1 MSIYYLVASLS
12 MLEFGSKPPL
22 SSKEFLNEC
31 ERLLPDGDYRKIARA
46 MSDDDEERPGDG
58 DTLLRWKRFSHNFRN
73 ELAWFRAVEA
83 NRDPSEYLRG
93 ERAGEPEVVDALAE
107 AVKAVDPLIAEK
119 ILDQMLW
126 RKIDELAVQH
136 YFDVDFLITYALKLK
151 ILERYQAVDSP
162 AGEKIFEKIK
172 EGVLEL

>member
-31 ERLLPDGDYRKIARA
+31 ERLLPAGDYRKIVRA
-46 MSDDDEERPGDG
+46 VSDDDEERPGDG
-58 DTLLRWKRFSHNFRN
+58 DTLRRWKRFSHNFRN
-73 ELAWFRAVEA
+73 EMAWFRAVEA
-83 NRDPSEYLRG
+83 NKDPLEYLRG

-107 AVKAVDPLIAEK
+107 AVKAPDPLSAEK

-126 RKIDELAVQH
+126 KTIDALASQH
-136 YFDVDFLITYALKLK
+136 YFDVDVLITYALKLK
-151 ILERYQAVDSP
+151 ILERYQTVGST
-162 AGEKIFEKIK
+162 AGEEIFEKIK
-172 EGVLEL
+172 EGVLNL